1 MDESKIPQ
9 HDRMLIRSEWYVGRR
24 DAQRESCL
32 YASLHRGPT
41 GVRSLDA
48 GQATATDD
56 DEVTPL
62 ILFFRRSS
70 SSPSPGGSSHAPS
83 PATIDF
89 SRCSANP
96 RAFFALFGGGWCRGP
111 FFASRRRLAPLNH
124 RQSLSAGTLPFF
136 PLFLASPSRCHHP
149 RRRHTVAYRRGCA
162 IAFSLSLDHGP
173 ARFPEVSCRRL
184 VCDG

>member
-1 MDESKIPQ
+1 
-9 HDRMLIRSEWYVGRR
+9 MLVRFPPPRSHWGPVSG
-24 DAQRESCL
+24 
-32 YASLHRGPT
+32 RGP
-41 GVRSLDA
+41 GH
-48 GQATATDD
+48 GDD

-96 RAFFALFGGGWCRGP
+96 LAFFALLVAVGAVAP
-111 FFASRRRLAPLNH
+111 FASRRRLAPAASHFL
-124 RQSLSAGTLPFF
+124 REPSLYSHSFSLP
-136 PLFLASPSRCHHP
+136 PTRCHHP